1 MRRKKVQWIKRT
13 LAILLAFS
21 CCISNSAFISL
32 GTEKETRQYR
42 TYDGNPY
49 EVEFEVVSKWDGHFN
64 GKMKIK
70 NKGNGVIDD
79 WNLQFRAAFT
89 IENIYNAEI
98 VEHDG
103 NEYFIKNAIWN
114 QDIQPNQE
122 VEFGFTA
129 VYSESILEPE
139 GYKMVNYLTDMTK
152 DNYEIT
158 YIEESDWGNGFT
170 GAIMIKNTSTEII
183 EDWQLEFMME
193 RKIEYFWSAELM
205 EKKENYYHIKNAGFN
220 ANIKPGES
228 LRIGIMGSQ
237 GKSGNKPFSCQLR
250 HIEWEHFSQADTDR
264 DGLTNEVELEIGSN
278 PCKEDTDGDGLPDG
292 YEVSEL
298 ETNPCKVDSDGNG
311 IMDDKE
317 DFDED
322 GLTNMQEFE
331 YETYPYEEDSD
342 SDGLSDGEEV
352 MKYQT
357 DPMKE
362 DTDGEGLK
370 DGEDVKLGFSPLKK
384 DTDGN
389 GILDIDESSYQ
400 TVSLPVDEKE
410 TPGVTKVEVSFTTK
424 GNIENTTKIR
434 NMYDVDIQSSEVE
447 GLVGVPVE
455 IESAASFN
463 RATITFTYDE
473 SALGATKEEN
483 LAVMWYDKENDW
495 YEVLDEESVI
505 DRKKNTVSLTTTHFS
520 TYLLVDS
527 EKWFQTWKNN
537 PDYRGKYAYFDIAY
551 AVDTSKSMK
560 TNNRLSTAKKATKE
574 FIDEQAAKDKGAL
587 ITFGGTSK
595 VVKSLGTSKANL
607 KSAVNS
613 LTLSEIS
620 GTDVAGG
627 IKKSI
632 KELKKGQNENRM
644 LILICD
650 GNVEYEK
657 EIAEEAKKNKVKIF
671 SVNIGYA
678 SSNETL
684 KKYSSETGGEYF
696 FCPSVDKVEAVYA
709 ELQGKTLDKIDKT
722 DKDGDGLYDIYETN
736 GMRLSNGKIIRTKT
750 TKTDTDGDG
759 LTDYEEAGFKYEDVI
774 PKRLEKFFGKRG
786 KKKVVYFNLYSNPTK
801 KDTDKDGISDLK
813 DPYPWHGY
821 CGGRHAEWAEN
832 HKYELK
838 DNGHY
843 ICKWCKKDVK
853 SPELEDKDVLTAGDM
868 QKVLSYTQFISLIA
882 VNRAKQMKKYEPG
895 RTEKLLYNEIY
906 KIRKKK
912 IYQGKYSYRDKKG
925 NCIVEKFV
933 VKGKVYTTKS
943 KLGVFGKAMYSGV
956 LSDVAGAI
964 ILSDFPWLSVL
975 WSWFVELKINFD
987 DNNGQ
992 VISVSDFINA
1002 SFEAAKKKAKS
1013 NRITEVLLKTLG
1025 FSHSAMSN
1033 YTRFMDS
1040 SLSVNDDI
1048 ITICVDRGKEKYGY
1062 LHNQTSKEFI
1072 FKKDT
1077 SYMKTSNLYWAALSP
1092 DDMS

>member
-1 MRRKKVQWIKRT
+1 M
-13 LAILLAFS
+13 
-21 CCISNSAFISL
+21 
-32 GTEKETRQYR
+32 
-42 TYDGNPY
+42 
-49 EVEFEVVSKWDGHFN
+49 
-64 GKMKIK
+64 
-70 NKGNGVIDD
+70 
-79 WNLQFRAAFT
+79 
-89 IENIYNAEI
+89 
-98 VEHDG
+98 
-103 NEYFIKNAIWN
+103 
-114 QDIQPNQE
+114 
-122 VEFGFTA
+122 
-129 VYSESILEPE
+129 
-139 GYKMVNYLTDMTK
+139 
-152 DNYEIT
+152 
-158 YIEESDWGNGFT
+158 
-170 GAIMIKNTSTEII
+170 
-183 EDWQLEFMME
+183 
-193 RKIEYFWSAELM
+193 
-205 EKKENYYHIKNAGFN
+205 
-220 ANIKPGES
+220 
-228 LRIGIMGSQ
+228 
-237 GKSGNKPFSCQLR
+237 
-250 HIEWEHFSQADTDR
+250 
-264 DGLTNEVELEIGSN
+264 
-278 PCKEDTDGDGLPDG
+278 
-292 YEVSEL
+292 
-298 ETNPCKVDSDGNG
+298 
-311 IMDDKE
+311 
-317 DFDED
+317 
-322 GLTNMQEFE
+322 
-331 YETYPYEEDSD
+331 
-342 SDGLSDGEEV
+342 
-352 MKYQT
+352 
-357 DPMKE
+357 
-362 DTDGEGLK
+362 
-370 DGEDVKLGFSPLKK
+370 
-384 DTDGN
+384 
-389 GILDIDESSYQ
+389 
-400 TVSLPVDEKE
+400 PVDEKE

-447 GLVGVPVE
+447 GLVGVSVE
-455 IESAASFN
+455 IESSASFN

-505 DRKKNTVSLTTTHFS
+505 DREKNTVSLTTTHFS

-527 EKWFQTWKNN
+527 EKWFQVWKNN

-560 TNNRLSTAKKATKE
+560 SNNRLSTAKKATKE

-801 KDTDKDGISDLK
+801 KDTDKDGISDLR

-868 QKVLSYTQFISLIA
+868 QKVKALSAMFAYYSTA
-882 VNRAKQMKKYEPG
+882 RVEKYG
-895 RTEKLLYNEIY
+895 DSQLCMNEKLLLNKMSE
-906 KIRKKK
+906 IRKKK
-912 IYQGKYSYRDKKG
+912 IYTGKYSYHTKK
-925 NCIVEKFV
+925 NICVQKIYA
-933 VKGKVYTTKS
+933 VKGFVMLSYRGINRIAQLEYNGFWEKLGGMVLTKVVPELLPLWTIVSAAYDWDQSKKFGDAKAPIETMLFGGIEYIINEKKISNSTTKI
-943 KLGVFGKAMYSGV
+943 FGKISIG
-956 LSDVAGAI
+956 LDVK
-964 ILSDFPWLSVL
+964 D
-975 WSWFVELKINFD
+975 LKDSFK
-987 DNNGQ
+987 DN
-992 VISVSDFINA
+992 
-1002 SFEAAKKKAKS
+1002 KAKPI
-1013 NRITEVLLKTLG
+1013 NG
-1025 FSHSAMSN
+1025 CN
-1033 YTRFMDS
+1033 
-1040 SLSVNDDI
+1040 
-1048 ITICVDRGKEKYGY
+1048 G
-1062 LHNQTSKEFI
+1062 
-1072 FKKDT
+1072 
-1077 SYMKTSNLYWAALSP
+1077 
-1092 DDMS
+1092 